1 MLIPGEIDLFRRAF
15 DFGYMLFSS
24 MLLSLIE
31 EFPIYDFDLLDLC
44 RDINGLSDEL
54 LKLWYPYKFTPNQ
67 IKQ

>member
-1 MLIPGEIDLFRRAF
+1 VLIPGEIDRFIRAF
-15 DFGYMLFSS
+15 DFGYMPFSS

-54 LKLWYPYKFTPNQ
+54 LKLWYPYRFTPNK
-67 IKQ
+67 IK

>member
-1 MLIPGEIDLFRRAF
+1 MP
-15 DFGYMLFSS
+15 FSS

-54 LKLWYPYKFTPNQ
+54 LKLWYPYRFTPNK
-67 IKQ
+67 IK

>member
-1 MLIPGEIDLFRRAF
+1 MLVPGETDLFRQVF

-54 LKLWYPYKFTPNQ
+54 LKLWYPYRFTPNK
-67 IKQ
+67 IK